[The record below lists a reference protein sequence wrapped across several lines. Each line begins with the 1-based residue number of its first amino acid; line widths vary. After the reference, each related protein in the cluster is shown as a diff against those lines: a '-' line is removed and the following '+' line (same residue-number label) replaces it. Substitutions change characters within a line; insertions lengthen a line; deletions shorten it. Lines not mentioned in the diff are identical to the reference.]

1 MVILMATTKENQ
13 TFEVK
18 GSELFSQDARDFLKK
33 LREIDTT
40 VPQRTQGRRS
50 HHRERY
56 CIVRYLD
63 TLAKASRL
71 TFPLRVVKCESPD
84 FFLYFPDLAVGL
96 EITEAGTE
104 KSQQSATQLEKSPVG
119 TVVEAEASLRLPGEA
134 LEGGGHV
141 NDEPVREL
149 SRLIV
154 QRLQEK
160 TATLNEPQF
169 KAAAC
174 YDLLVY
180 DNSGVLGVLA
190 KLDDLAPIAKNSLL
204 SWQAHSQARRKFS
217 TISLLRDRRLLYDCT
232 GEAVVLPVN
241 FAS

>member
-1 MVILMATTKENQ
+1 MGTMKENEK
-13 TFEVK
+13 FEVM
-18 GSELFSQDARDFLKK
+18 GSELFSEHASDFLKE
-33 LREIDTT
+33 LHEIDTT

-71 TFPLRVVKCESPD
+71 AFPLRVVKCESPD
-84 FFLYFPDLAVGL
+84 FFLYFPDLVVGL
-96 EITEAGTE
+96 EITEVGTE
-104 KSQQSATQLEKSPVG
+104 KSQKSATQLEKSPVG
-119 TVVEAEASLRLPGEA
+119 TVVEGEASLRLPGEA
-134 LEGGGHV
+134 LQGGGHV
-141 NDEPVREL
+141 NDEPAREL

-160 TATLNEPQF
+160 TATLNEPHF
-169 KAAAC
+169 KAAAR

-190 KLDDLAPIAKNSLL
+190 KLDDLAPIAKKSLM
-204 SWQAHSQARRKFS
+204 SWQEHNQGKRKFS
-217 TISLLRDRRLLYDCT
+217 TISLLRDSRVLYDST
-232 GEAVVLPVN
+232 GEAVALPVN
-241 FAS
+241 LAS